1 MHKLL
6 FVDNS
11 QQINKG
17 RIAAFF
23 PLHHLKKLDEVKE
36 EWLKASV
43 YPWEQPLFLIKVT
56 RPFRLSRC
64 TIHNSLTNSLSLQE
78 YFGEKLGLYFT
89 FMGHYTKWLLVPAL
103 IGIPLQ
109 IYIVA
114 VNDFSNPSQIGF
126 AIFIVIWAVVM
137 LEFWKRKEKLT
148 SLEWG
153 MTDYEEEEV
162 ARPGK
167 KRDCLCFLVRDGLTG
182 SID

>member
-1 MHKLL
+1 
-6 FVDNS
+6 
-11 QQINKG
+11 
-17 RIAAFF
+17 
-23 PLHHLKKLDEVKE
+23 
-36 EWLKASV
+36 
-43 YPWEQPLFLIKVT
+43 
-56 RPFRLSRC
+56 
-64 TIHNSLTNSLSLQE
+64 
-78 YFGEKLGLYFT
+78 
-89 FMGHYTKWLLVPAL
+89 MGHYTKWLLVPAL

-167 KRDCLCFLVRDGLTG
+167 KRDWLCVLLWDELTG